1 MGEVALYTCLKQ
13 SHLARATLYIYEQE
27 LYTVQL
33 CDLPNLSLTLHV
45 VTLKKS
51 RAIIENGP
59 LHNILDHFDF
69 LL

>member
-27 LYTVQL
+27 LYTVRL

-45 VTLKKS
+45 ATLKKV
-51 RAIIENGP
+51 G
-59 LHNILDHFDF
+59 
-69 LL
+69 